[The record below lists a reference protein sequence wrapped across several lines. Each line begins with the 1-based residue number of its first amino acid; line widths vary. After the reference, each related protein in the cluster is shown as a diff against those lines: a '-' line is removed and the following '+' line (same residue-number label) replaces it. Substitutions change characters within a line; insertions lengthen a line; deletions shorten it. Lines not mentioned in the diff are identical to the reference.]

1 MKISL
6 VEYDAGN
13 LPSVER
19 ALARQGVETERA
31 ATPGAIA
38 APQLP
43 SPSPNRSAVV
53 IGSATYRCA

>member
-19 ALARQGVETERA
+19 ALARQGIETERA
-31 ATPGAIA
+31 ATPEAIRGCRGVDPA
-38 APQLP
+38 RA
-43 SPSPNRSAVV
+43 
-53 IGSATYRCA
+53 SATSAN